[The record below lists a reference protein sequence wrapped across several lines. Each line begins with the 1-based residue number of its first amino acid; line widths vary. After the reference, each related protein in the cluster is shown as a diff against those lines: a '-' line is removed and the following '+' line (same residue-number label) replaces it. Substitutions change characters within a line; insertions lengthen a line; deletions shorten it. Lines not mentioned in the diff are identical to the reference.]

1 MCVDLIWD
9 PSGRLMTIGLWVGL
23 TFFTGAPG
31 IMKFP
36 VAPAS
41 ATAMS
46 FGMSIPPT

>member
-1 MCVDLIWD
+1 MINGFVA
-9 PSGRLMTIGLWVGL
+9 GLMSI
-23 TFFTGAPG
+23 TGAHG